1 MTFVEELKAKAR
13 EPYQPPSPEPSEEQ
27 LRLQKRHEYIAS
39 GGFTR
44 DIVDKLKRELLDE
57 LEASRIFGSPMERY
71 HTVRCIY
78 EEREYRKKERKYNE
92 KYSCSEEQGVDKKER
107 KRELLKYRLQHR
119 VFDKG
124 EIECLK
130 KHLLKSLVA
139 DGFKVS
145 FDVKEFKYKICSGLG
160 LGVEKKSYGYT
171 MSFTVHWE

>member
-1 MTFVEELKAKAR
+1 MTFVDELKAKER
-13 EPYQPPSPEPSEEQ
+13 EPYQPPSPEPSEEE
-27 LRLQKRHEYIAS
+27 LHLQKRHEYIAS

-44 DIVDKLKRELLDE
+44 EIVDKLKRKLLDE

-78 EEREYRKKERKYNE
+78 EEREYRKKEREYNE
-92 KYSCSEEQGVDKKER
+92 KYSCSKEQGVDKKER
-107 KRELLKYRLQHR
+107 QRELLKYHLPHR
-119 VFDKG
+119 VFDKN

-130 KHLLKSLVA
+130 KQLQIALVA

-171 MSFTVHWE
+171 MNFTVRWE

>member
-1 MTFVEELKAKAR
+1 MTFVDELKAKAR
-13 EPYQPPSPEPSEEQ
+13 EQYQPPSPEPSQEE
-27 LRLQKRHEYIAS
+27 LHLQKRHEYIAS

-44 DIVDKLKRELLDE
+44 EIVDKLKRELLDE

-78 EEREYRKKERKYNE
+78 EEREYRKKECEYNE
-92 KYSCSEEQGVDKKER
+92 KYSCSEEQGVDKKQR
-107 KRELLKYRLQHR
+107 QRDLLKVHLPYRDI
-119 VFDKG
+119 DKS

-130 KHLLKSLVA
+130 RQLQNALVA
-139 DGFKVS
+139 DGFRVS

-171 MSFTVHWE
+171 MSFTVHWK